1 MLSVGHSHHRTSD
14 GEAIPK
20 LCYEANRMDS
30 LTSDIRTTSNGPV
43 ALPFYYGWVNLV
55 VAALAMVG
63 TLPGRTQGLG
73 LITEPLLVDLQIDR
87 VVFARI
93 NLWATLIG
101 ALFCLGVGRL
111 IDRFGSRIVLTT
123 VTVAL
128 ATVVLLMSG
137 ARDVAVMAIMITLTR
152 GLGQSALSVVSITL
166 VGKWFVRRLN
176 LAMAVYTVVLSI
188 GFMLAFPIIGA
199 LVIRNGWRATWWTIG
214 LALLLGLAPLSLL
227 LVRRSP
233 EACSIKPDVG
243 PAQTAA
249 AGTTTSGFTLW
260 QALLTPGFWVFGLA
274 SAVYGLIASGIA
286 LFNESILA
294 ERGFDAS
301 TYHRSLVIVAL
312 TALIGNF
319 LGGWLASKW
328 RMNRLLALAMVLLA
342 GSLVALPHLKTRA
355 HVAAYAVVM
364 GLAGGFVIV
373 IFFSF
378 WSHAFGRAHLG
389 KIQGA
394 AQALTVVASAIGP
407 LLLAECVVR
416 TGSYAAMFYVLT
428 VVVLVLGLLAWF
440 VSLPTPHA
448 QPKQFTEPTRT

>member
-1 MLSVGHSHHRTSD
+1 MNPEIRRPLVGP
-14 GEAIPK
+14 I
-20 LCYEANRMDS
+20 
-30 LTSDIRTTSNGPV
+30 
-43 ALPFYYGWVNLV
+43 ALPFYYGWVNVL

-73 LITEPLLVDLQIDR
+73 LITEPLLADLQINR

-111 IDRFGSRIVLTT
+111 IDRFGSRIVLTI
-123 VTVAL
+123 VTLAL
-128 ATVVLLMSG
+128 AAVVLLMSG
-137 ARDVAVMAIMITLTR
+137 ARSVLQLAALITLTR
-152 GLGQSALSVVSITL
+152 GFGQSALSVVSITM

-188 GFMLAFPIIGA
+188 GFMLAFPLIGA
-199 LVIRNGWRATWWTIG
+199 MVIESGWRRTWWTVG
-214 LALLLGLAPLSLL
+214 LLLMFGLAPLSLL
-227 LVRRSP
+227 LVRKSP
-233 EACSIKPDVG
+233 ESCSLQPDVDVSKEN
-243 PAQTAA
+243 ANDEATF
-249 AGTTTSGFTLW
+249 SFTLG
-260 QALLTPGFWVFGLA
+260 QALRTPRFWVFGIA

-312 TALIGNF
+312 TALVGNF
-319 LGGWLASKW
+319 LGGWLISRG
-328 RMNRLLALAMVLLA
+328 RMNRLLALAMILLA
-342 GSLVALPHLKTRA
+342 GSLLALPHVRTQT

-373 IFFSF
+373 IFFAF
-378 WSHAFGRAHLG
+378 WSRAYGRGHLG

-407 LLLAECVVR
+407 LLLAECVAR
-416 TGSYAAMFYVLT
+416 TGSYAAMFYALTFIVL
-428 VVVLVLGLLAWF
+428 LLALSAWF
-440 VSLPTPHA
+440 AEVPGQSSEGSS
-448 QPKQFTEPTRT
+448 Q